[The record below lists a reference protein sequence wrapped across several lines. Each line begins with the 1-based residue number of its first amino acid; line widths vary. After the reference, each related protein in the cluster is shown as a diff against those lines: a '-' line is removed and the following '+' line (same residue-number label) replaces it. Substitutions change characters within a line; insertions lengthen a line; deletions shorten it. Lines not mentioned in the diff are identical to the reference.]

1 MTNISTTIISNNWV
15 NYNLE
20 NYTFDFETN
29 SVYKNNNTIC
39 CTDGNNDGLET
50 ESVYDVDTLSSSDYY
65 DMING
70 CPSMFDDTMSF
81 QIKYGLYDPNVF
93 GFLPE
98 ENMKVKI
105 GHLQEEMAEVLKAY
119 ENKDLNEFCD
129 GILDLVYVGLGTLA
143 LMNMPANA
151 LWTDIQIRNMN
162 KIRAT
167 ADTVGKRGSTFDVVK
182 PAGWTGPRT
191 AEIISEHKKRI
202 DKARNLKES

>member
-1 MTNISTTIISNNWV
+1 MTNIPTTIISRYCI

-20 NYTFDFETN
+20 NYTFNFNTN
-29 SVYKNNNTIC
+29 SVDKSNIGIYYTNGHSDSIK
-39 CTDGNNDGLET
+39 T
-50 ESVYDVDTLSSSDYY
+50 EFVYDVDTLSSSEYY
-65 DMING
+65 NMING
-70 CPSMFDDTMSF
+70 HPSMFDDTMSF

>member
-1 MTNISTTIISNNWV
+1 MTNIPTTIISRYSI
-15 NYNLE
+15 NYKLE
-20 NYTFDFETN
+20 NYKFNFNTN
-29 SVYKNNNTIC
+29 SVDKSNIGIYYTNGYSDSIK
-39 CTDGNNDGLET
+39 T
-50 ESVYDVDTLSSSDYY
+50 EFVYDVDTLSSSEYY
-65 DMING
+65 NMING
-70 CPSMFDDTMSF
+70 QPSMFDDTMSF
-81 QIKYGLYDPNVF
+81 QVKYGLYDPNVF

-162 KIRAT
+162 KI
-167 ADTVGKRGSTFDVVK
+167 
-182 PAGWTGPRT
+182 
-191 AEIISEHKKRI
+191 
-202 DKARNLKES
+202 